1 MERHAVDSGV
11 TEGQMRAARDRLLA
25 TYRNAIQQSAATPVV
40 ERMVL
45 RSAVAANSAAAAH
58 QLATHWSADM
68 AEPMDQ
74 FANAVKR
81 DDLLSRSM
89 WPGGAILLA
98 HLGIAKVV
106 LAILL
111 GIISWLLRASA
122 LPEAVQLIICLL
134 LLAGVV
140 YLLAGPIFPD
150 GKADEVDS
158 RISQLLDPAQRE
170 FFRLVDGSP
179 PVMEPAK
186 LVKTNVGAA
195 ARLLLLGFVALI
207 LTPLVAS
214 VVSIVQS
221 LLSTRA

>member
-1 MERHAVDSGV
+1 MERNAVDAGV
-11 TEGQMRAARDRLLA
+11 TEGQIRVACDRLLA
-25 TYRNAIQQSAATPVV
+25 TYRNAIHQSDATPAV
-40 ERMVL
+40 ERMVM

-58 QLATHWSADM
+58 QLTTHWSAGV

-74 FANAVKR
+74 FANAMRR

-111 GIISWLLRASA
+111 GIIAWLLRASA
-122 LPEAVQLIICLL
+122 LPDAVQLIICLL
-134 LLAGVV
+134 LLAGVI

-150 GKADEVDS
+150 ERAEELDS
-158 RISQLLDPAQRE
+158 RISQLLDPVQRE

-186 LVKTNVGAA
+186 LIKTNMGAA

-214 VVSIVQS
+214 VVSIVRS
-221 LLSTRA
+221 LLSTGG

>member
-1 MERHAVDSGV
+1 MERPAVDPGV
-11 TEGQMRAARDRLLA
+11 TEGQMRAARDALLA
-25 TYRNAIQQSAATPVV
+25 TYRNAVHQSDAMPAV
-40 ERMVL
+40 ERMIL

-111 GIISWLLRASA
+111 GIISWLLRVSA

-134 LLAGVV
+134 LLGGVV

-150 GKADEVDS
+150 EKADELDS

-170 FFRLVDGSP
+170 FFRLDGSP

-186 LVKTNVGAA
+186 LVKTNVRTA
-195 ARLLLLGFVALI
+195 ARLLLLGFVGLI

-221 LLSTRA
+221 LLSTG